1 MIASEIIET
10 GCIRF
15 PITLI
20 NNREY
25 PHLPKFILL
34 SLHRFIVELQNGER
48 HANLDNNRVMM
59 KEGECVSFQIL
70 LRPSSAVKSIT
81 AIIEV
86 AEPEKFKYMYGIAV

>member
-10 GCIRF
+10 GCIKF
-15 PITLI
+15 PIN

-25 PHLPKFILL
+25 PHLPKFILF

-48 HANLDNNRVMM
+48 HAYLDNSRVMM

-70 LRPSSAVKSIT
+70 PRPNSAVKSIT

-86 AEPEKFKYMYGIAV
+86 AEPEKFQYMYGIAV